1 MRNRLVTLLILAV
14 SSLGA
19 TDKAVERCGAAAC
32 LLEEI
37 MGAPDKSIPLGLF
50 DRAYCVALIPG
61 VKKVGF
67 VFGGKYGKGV
77 LACRD
82 RESKEWSGPS
92 TVRIE
97 GGSFGLQLGGSST
110 DVVLLVMNQEGVEK
124 LQSSKFTLGADAA
137 VAGGPVGR
145 SAQAQTDAQMRAK
158 ILSYSR
164 SRGLFAGVSLEGAT
178 LRPDNEANWR
188 IYGEYVSPRQILAR
202 EVTPP
207 ETTKD
212 LITTLK
218 KYSVMAETARLSTKS
233 DQTLGG
239 QEASSRDKNGLG
251 LLKITSEPSGADVEL
266 NRNFNGLTPRA
277 KEVKAGEYEVK
288 LRKRGFEEWV
298 KTFTV
303 EPGQMVIIHAELRT
317 PGQGDLD

>member
-1 MRNRLVTLLILAV
+1 MRNRIVVLLILAV
-14 SSLGA
+14 AGLGA
-19 TDKAVERCGAAAC
+19 TNKAIERCTEAAL

-37 MGAPDKSIPLGLF
+37 MGTPEKAIPLGLL
-50 DRAYCVALIPG
+50 DRAHCIALIPG

-82 RESKEWSGPS
+82 KESKEWSGPS

-110 DVVLLVMNQEGVEK
+110 DVVLLVMNEQGVEK

-145 SAQAQTDAQMRAK
+145 SAQAQTDAQMQAK

-178 LRPDNEANWR
+178 LRPDKEANWR

-202 EVTPP
+202 EVAPP

-212 LITTLK
+212 LTTALK
-218 KYSVMAETARLSTKS
+218 KYSLMAETARLSAKS
-233 DQTLGG
+233 DRTPDTLG
-239 QEASSRDKNGLG
+239 STSRDKDLLG
-251 LLKITSEPSGADVEL
+251 LLKITSEPAGAEVEL

-288 LRKRGFEEWV
+288 LRKRGFEDWV
-298 KTFTV
+298 KTLTV
-303 EPGQMVIIHAELRT
+303 EPGKTLVVHAELRK
-317 PGQGDLD
+317 PSQGALD

>member
-1 MRNRLVTLLILAV
+1 MRNRIVTLLILAV
-14 SSLGA
+14 SSLEA
-19 TDKAVERCGAAAC
+19 TDKAVERCGAAAR

-50 DRAYCVALIPG
+50 DRAHCVALIPG

-67 VFGGKYGKGV
+67 IFGGKYGKGV
-77 LACRD
+77 LLCRD
-82 RESKEWSGPS
+82 KESKEWSGPS

-110 DVVLLVMNQEGVEK
+110 DVVLLVMNEEGVEK

-145 SAQAQTDAQMRAK
+145 SVQAQTDAQMRAK

-202 EVTPP
+202 EVAPP

-212 LITTLK
+212 LIATLK
-218 KYSVMAETARLSTKS
+218 KYSAMAETARLSAKS
-233 DQTLGG
+233 DQRHGG
-239 QEASSRDKNGLG
+239 QEASSRDKVRPG
-251 LLKITSEPSGADVEL
+251 LLKITSEPTGADVEL
-266 NRNFNGLTPRA
+266 NSNFNGLTPRT

-298 KTFTV
+298 KTLTV
-303 EPGQMVIIHAELRT
+303 EPGQTVIIHAELR
-317 PGQGDLD
+317 QGAID